1 MKTATLFL
9 IIFAGVLFSAPVAP
23 CQNQA
28 ESAASKQDDLELLKH
43 DVKSQKKQIIAANL
57 ELTDAE
63 ATKFWPIYDKYTA
76 DMSQISDTRLALVKE
91 YADAYPNVTDELA
104 QSIVQRW
111 LKTDE
116 EVPQIRERY
125 MPMLEKVLPGK
136 KMARFFQI
144 DRRLGILIDVQVTS
158 QIPLVP

>member
-1 MKTATLFL
+1 MKNACFFL
-9 IIFAGVLFSAPVAP
+9 VIFAGAVLSAPVAP
-23 CQNQA
+23 CQNTA
-28 ESAASKQDDLELLKH
+28 EPATSNQEDLALLRQ
-43 DVKSQKKQIIAANL
+43 DVKSQKKQIVAANL

-76 DMSQISDTRLALVKE
+76 DMSNISDKRLALVKE
-91 YADAYPNVTDELA
+91 YADAYPNVTDAQA

-116 EVPQIRERY
+116 EVAQLREQY